1 MTNNYTFSI
10 GNIVIN
16 FGVIAEVL
24 AVDPIRGLLLKE
36 VSTLTHKGCGKWY
49 ANPDLCKPYEA
60 QVESNI
66 NGLVIFD

>member
-1 MTNNYTFSI
+1 MTNNFSI
-10 GNIVIN
+10 GSIVIN

-49 ANPDLCKPYEA
+49 ANPDLCQPYNE
-60 QVESNI
+60 QVTSQNT
-66 NGLVIFD
+66 GLVVFD